1 MVKTTIILDDDLYK
15 KLIRESIERYG
26 STKKL
31 SFLINE
37 KLRKLEG
44 EVLETKDR
52 ITFKIGKKLPPKE
65 IERLIEEGLEE
76 VGI

>member
-44 EVLETKDR
+44 VVLETKDR